1 MHQTQMHQTMTVAE
15 SLTVSERFA
24 RSLLAAWNSG
34 DLPRLR
40 QELKQVASADHSG
53 MSAFEHEK
61 FEIVQGVAQTMRVWL
76 GGAKRKHAD
85 LNIALTLLRHLIGQ
99 EPDQT
104 IN

>member
-1 MHQTQMHQTMTVAE
+1 
-15 SLTVSERFA
+15 
-24 RSLLAAWNSG
+24 
-34 DLPRLR
+34 
-40 QELKQVASADHSG
+40 

>member
-1 MHQTQMHQTMTVAE
+1 MMISAE
-15 SLTVSERFA
+15 SYKASERFA

-40 QELKQVASADHSG
+40 QELKQVAAVDLSG

-61 FEIVQGVAQTMRVWL
+61 LEIVQGVAQTMRVWL

-99 EPDQT
+99 EADPT

>member
-1 MHQTQMHQTMTVAE
+1 MPTVETQQTMTSAE
-15 SLTVSERFA
+15 SLTASERSA

-40 QELKQVASADHSG
+40 QELKQVAAADHSG
-53 MSAFEHEK
+53 LSTFEHEK
-61 FEIVQGVAQTMRVWL
+61 FEIVQGVAHTMRVWL

-99 EPDQT
+99 ETDQT